1 MTLSIRRRQAVSAGD
16 FPADL
21 HPLLCRILAARQV
34 LCADDMALD
43 MQRLH
48 APELLK
54 GISTAVDLLQEH
66 LSRQGRVLIVS
77 DFDADGATSCALAMR
92 ALRSMGF
99 KNIDYIV
106 PNRFEYGYGLT
117 PEIVMLAQQRS
128 PDLIITVDNGISSIE
143 GVDVANAFG
152 IQVLITDHHLPGNVL
167 PAAAAIINPNQVDCS
182 FPSKAL
188 AGVGVIFYL
197 MLALRARLRAHGWFT
212 GQGLVEPNMAILL
225 DLVALGTVADV
236 VPLDRNN
243 RVLVNEGLRRIRS
256 GKACPGILALLEA
269 GRREL
274 NTISA
279 TDLGFAVGPRLNA
292 AGRLDDM
299 KLGIECLLADD
310 MTAARAIASRLDQ
323 INEERKLIESQMR
336 DQALESLQMMDLN
349 AEKLPHGLCIYDR
362 QWHQG
367 VIGILASRIKD
378 KIHRPVIAFA
388 DAVAVQEGVE
398 ESPDAEM
405 KGSARSVPGLHV
417 RDVLDT
423 IATRNPGLISRF
435 GGHAMAAGLSIK
447 KTDYQ
452 RFSAAFAEQVSTLL
466 NEDEMQAVIVSDGEI
481 SADQLTLTTAQLLRD
496 HGPWGQNFPEPLFDG
511 IFTII
516 QQRMLSG
523 GKHLKL
529 VVSPRHSNSVFDAIA
544 FNVSAGVWPRHDISE
559 LQLVYRLDINEY
571 RGTRNLQLM
580 IEHLAPYDG

>member
-1 MTLSIRRRQAVSAGD
+1 MTLSIRRRQAVSAGE
-16 FPADL
+16 FPVDL
-21 HPLLCRILAARQV
+21 HPLLCRILAARKV

-43 MQRLH
+43 IQRLH

-54 GISTAVDLLQEH
+54 GISTAVDLLLEQ
-66 LSRQGRVLIVS
+66 LSRQRRVLIVS

-99 KNIDYIV
+99 KNVDYIV

-143 GVDVANAFG
+143 GVEVANAFG
-152 IQVLITDHHLPGNVL
+152 IQVLITDHHLPGHVL
-167 PAAAAIINPNQVDCS
+167 PAAAAIINPNQIGCS

-197 MLALRARLRAHGWFT
+197 MLALRARLRNQGWFA
-212 GQGLVEPNMAILL
+212 GQGMAEPNMAVLL

-256 GKACPGILALLEA
+256 GKACPGILALLEV
-269 GRREL
+269 GRREVADI
-274 NTISA
+274 NA
-279 TDLGFAVGPRLNA
+279 ADLGFAVGPRLNA

-299 KLGIECLLADD
+299 KLGIECLLAED
-310 MTAARAIASRLDQ
+310 MAAARAIAGRLDQ

-336 DQALESLQMMDLN
+336 DQALESLQTMDLN
-349 AEKLPHGLCIYDR
+349 AEKLPHGLCIYDQ

-388 DAVAVQEGVE
+388 DAVAVQEGSAE
-398 ESPDAEM
+398 DPDAEL
-405 KGSARSVPGLHV
+405 KGSARSVAGLHV

-447 KTDYQ
+447 KADYH
-452 RFSAAFAEQVSTLL
+452 RFSAAFAEEVSKLL
-466 NEDEMQAVIVSDGEI
+466 NEDEMHTVIVSDGEI
-481 SADQLTLTTAQLLRD
+481 AADQMNLATAQLIRD
-496 HGPWGQNFPEPLFDG
+496 HGPWGQSFPEPLFDG
-511 IFTII
+511 IFTIV
-516 QQRMLSG
+516 QQRLLSG

-529 VVSPRHSNSVFDAIA
+529 VVSPQHSNKVFDAIA
-544 FNVSAGVWPRHDISE
+544 INVAAGVWPRHDVSQ

-571 RGTRNLQLM
+571 RGTHNLQLM
-580 IEHLAPYDG
+580 IEHLAPYHG